1 MKTENDRIKLN
12 FNIQL
17 KKYFEDLCNDKYNKG
32 FKNLY
37 KTIDEYD
44 NSIEKTLDYD
54 LFYENYIENNSISES
69 EINKE
74 NLKEYFSI
82 DKILDLH
89 SLTIINN
96 LQVEIDDFLNENRFL
111 TQTMNLKDDLKSISS
126 KKLIEDITVNQIT
139 KCIYLYKKSRN
150 QLNSLIYNIN
160 DLKDKELE
168 ESNEYSIFYLDAIK
182 NDSKFLSI
190 KRIWYSL
197 NPLNQKIPEY
207 ISKYSKFEAENKI
220 YTNKITTLNNKIE
233 TLKKLKNNIVHPFL
247 KEYSSDLKE
256 IKQEIYKITK
266 DNQQFQNKIN
276 QFEDQKK
283 LSNELSN
290 YDPELSAIFNE
301 AVGNKTDYIMKNLNN
316 MLSIFKDG
324 LLNYE
329 DTLLTKTSQAMVKI
343 HPVLRVK
350 DIEGKTLPEYLKS
363 MAIKIGV
370 KKTLILSIG
379 LLSAMVNGQL
389 HITDKINQYSMN
401 NHNQVQ
407 EILTS
412 IKDKNSIDID
422 LTKVNNFD
430 DVYKVVNNLNFDN
443 LDIQKCFEIT
453 KINFKNETN
462 YEINKQSQILDI

>member
-1 MKTENDRIKLN
+1 MKTEDERIKFN
-12 FNIQL
+12 FDIQL
-17 KKYFEDLCNDKYNKG
+17 KKYFDELCNNKDNQR
-32 FKNLY
+32 FKRLY
-37 KTIDEYD
+37 KDVDEYE
-44 NSIEKTLDYD
+44 NSIESTLDYD
-54 LFYENYIENNSISES
+54 LFYEDYIKNNSKSD
-69 EINKE
+69 INQQ
-74 NLKEYFSI
+74 NIKEYFDVS
-82 DKILDLH
+82 KILDLH
-89 SLTIINN
+89 SLTIIKN
-96 LQVEIDDFLNENRFL
+96 LQIEIDDFLNENRFL
-111 TQTMNLKDDLKSISS
+111 TQTMNLKDDLNSISS
-126 KKLIEDITVNQIT
+126 KKLIEDITVNQIS
-139 KCIYLYKKSRN
+139 KCIYLYKKSQTQLRSIDDL
-150 QLNSLIYNIN
+150 QVLNSKN
-160 DLKDKELE
+160 LKYENQGCVD
-168 ESNEYSIFYLDAIK
+168 YLDLIK
-182 NDSKFLSI
+182 NNVKFLSI
-190 KRIWYSL
+190 KRIWYGL
-197 NPLNQKIPEY
+197 NPLKKQIPEY
-207 ISKYSKFEAENKI
+207 IIKYNKAEADNKMYI
-220 YTNKITTLNNKIE
+220 NKITTLNHKIDLLQKLNLNTLPVKFFKEYHYQIENIKIE
-233 TLKKLKNNIVHPFL
+233 VSKMIKENKPFQ
-247 KEYSSDLKE
+247 D
-256 IKQEIYKITK
+256 KIS
-266 DNQQFQNKIN
+266 
-276 QFEDQKK
+276 QFENEKK
-283 LSNELSN
+283 FAHELSD
-290 YDPELSAIFNE
+290 YDPELSDIFNE
-301 AVGNKTDYIMKNLNN
+301 AVGNKTDYIMKNLNK
-316 MLSIFKDG
+316 MLSVFNNGI
-324 LLNYE
+324 LNYE